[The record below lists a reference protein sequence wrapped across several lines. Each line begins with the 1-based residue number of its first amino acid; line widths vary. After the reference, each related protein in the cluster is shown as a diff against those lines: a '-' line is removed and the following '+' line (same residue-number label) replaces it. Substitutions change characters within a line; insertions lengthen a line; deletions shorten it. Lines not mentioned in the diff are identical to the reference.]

1 MDWFESFKGFFNS
14 LADPRIYFFLTFAG
28 LFAFLY
34 FRRTLT
40 KPLVA
45 LGMLAAV
52 LVFMAIALRDP
63 QFQKI
68 VTKPDNVP
76 IAGMLF
82 LVGFFTWLSLR
93 RAVIN
98 DDLMERGEPNLE
110 QRVSK
115 QKVFTWPDLV
125 YSELVALILVSALL
139 VVWAIVLKAPLE
151 QPAAPSISPNP
162 SKAPWYFLGLQEML
176 VYFDPWL
183 AGVVFPSLIIMG
195 LQAIPYIDRNP
206 KGNGYYTFKQR
217 PFAITVFLVG
227 FLLLWVSMVILGTF
241 LRGPNWSF
249 FGPFEF
255 WSTGKLEPLIN
266 VDLSELFW
274 VYGLHRPLPGFWVW
288 REMPGILLL
297 IFYLGVLPI
306 ILAKTVF
313 RKIFIQIGF
322 ARYQV
327 MSMLF
332 LMMALLPIKM
342 VLRWA
347 FNLKYLVHISEFFLN
362 I

>member
-1 MDWFESFKGFFNS
+1 
-14 LADPRIYFFLTFAG
+14 
-28 LFAFLY
+28 
-34 FRRTLT
+34 
-40 KPLVA
+40 
-45 LGMLAAV
+45 
-52 LVFMAIALRDP
+52 
-63 QFQKI
+63 
-68 VTKPDNVP
+68 
-76 IAGMLF
+76 
-82 LVGFFTWLSLR
+82 
-93 RAVIN
+93 
-98 DDLMERGEPNLE
+98 
-110 QRVSK
+110 
-115 QKVFTWPDLV
+115 
-125 YSELVALILVSALL
+125 
-139 VVWAIVLKAPLE
+139 
-151 QPAAPSISPNP
+151 PNP

-274 VYGLHRPLPGFWVW
+274 VYGLHRPLPGFWLW

-297 IFYLGVLPI
+297 IFYLGILPI

-332 LMMALLPIKM
+332 LLMALLPIKM
-342 VLRWA
+342 LLRWA

-362 I
+362 V